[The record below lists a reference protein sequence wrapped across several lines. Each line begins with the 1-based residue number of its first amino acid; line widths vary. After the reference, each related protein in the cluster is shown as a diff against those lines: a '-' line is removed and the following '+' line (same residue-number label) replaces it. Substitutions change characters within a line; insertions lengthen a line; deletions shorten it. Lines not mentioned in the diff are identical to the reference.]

1 MDEDK
6 QATSTLGERL
16 LSAVRNL
23 WKVTD
28 NNTMEIDAIK
38 RRLSEVESD
47 MRGLKISRGRAISKS
62 RRLSNMV
69 AEADNEIERLRARLN

>member
-1 MDEDK
+1 MDEDE
-6 QATSTLGERL
+6 QAASTLGDRL

-47 MRGLKISRGRAISKS
+47 MRGLKISRGRAIAKS
-62 RRLSNMV
+62 RRLSNIV
-69 AEADNEIERLRARLN
+69 AEADGEIQRLRARLN